1 MGKCVEISDQG
12 IPIRLFSFV
21 QPCNRGESF
30 HECLAN
36 TPSSEWIHS
45 RMRRFIDCSLAL
57 CVLLIFAVP
66 MLILA
71 LCIRLT
77 SAGRVFF
84 IQERVGKN
92 GRLFKIFKF
101 RSMIEA
107 DGKTQGPG
115 LTRAGDH
122 RVTAIGRFLRKS
134 KFDELPQFYNVL
146 RGDMSLIGPRPK
158 LPQYASL
165 VNMKYRPGI
174 TGAATIVFR
183 CEEELMRGVDQAHLD
198 DFYAQHIKPV
208 KARLDVCYMCR
219 ATPETDLQIFVNT
232 FMSCIRPAT
241 TPGQP
246 PLPIPRGAQSV
257 ARYTLMPQESGL
269 PQFPDGDPAA

>member
-1 MGKCVEISDQG
+1 VGQCVEISDPV
-12 IPIRLFSFV
+12 IPTKFHSFV
-21 QPCNRGESF
+21 PTCNRGESF

-36 TPSSEWIHS
+36 TPASEWIRS
-45 RMRRFIDCSLAL
+45 RIRRCIDCSLAL
-57 CVLLIFAVP
+57 CVLLVFAVP

-71 LCIRLT
+71 LCIRFT
-77 SAGRVFF
+77 SPGRVFF
-84 IQERVGKN
+84 TQERVGKN

-101 RSMIEA
+101 RSMTEA
-107 DGKTQGPG
+107 DGKNRGPG

-165 VNMKYRPGI
+165 VNMNYRPGI

-198 DFYAQHIKPV
+198 DFYARHIKPV
-208 KARLDVCYMCR
+208 KVRLDVCYMCR

-232 FMSCIRPAT
+232 IMSCIRPVT
-241 TPGQP
+241 TTVQP
-246 PLPIPRGAQSV
+246 PLLIPKSAQSL
-257 ARYTLMPQESGL
+257 ARYTIMPQESGL
-269 PQFPDGDPAA
+269 HKFPDGDPAA